1 MLSLC
6 SIYFA
11 LAELTASPRSG
22 QAPWLEEDTE
32 SSFLPEGPELE
43 PSASAED
50 LTSPHRAQRR
60 VSADEPR
67 GSLETALPVREE
79 RQGGGRSADNDWHLY
94 YQTGVPCRDHPAK
107 GQRNSSGIHCGPC
120 LSVRLVHLL
129 SRPLLASTPS
139 GNRPQP
145 WSVFALTTQL

>member
-11 LAELTASPRSG
+11 RAELTASPRSG
-22 QAPWLEEDTE
+22 QAPWLEEDAE

-60 VSADEPR
+60 VSVADEPR
-67 GSLETALPVREE
+67 RSLETALSARE
-79 RQGGGRSADNDWHLY
+79 
-94 YQTGVPCRDHPAK
+94 
-107 GQRNSSGIHCGPC
+107 
-120 LSVRLVHLL
+120 
-129 SRPLLASTPS
+129 
-139 GNRPQP
+139 
-145 WSVFALTTQL
+145 